1 MADTLLKSIFTGG
14 AESGARSSLA
24 AVRRAW
30 RGAIM
35 AGVVFG
41 GAVQAMA
48 VREIAGPSFAQ
59 ATPEAP
65 SAPERPPLDELV
77 YADGDRVRGHF
88 VERSGDVLVFRSERF
103 GLLRVPA
110 AEAEVILVKSP
121 EPEAEAAV
129 VAATTVAQDGKVEV
143 APEWEWWPFSP
154 IAMTRA
160 LKEFFGSWH
169 GRFSAGA
176 EILQDV
182 SDHNS
187 ATVDGRLQRKWT
199 RDEVQ
204 INARYDYSAVNEKA
218 ATDMVRAD
226 GVFRHDFP
234 GKLFAVYRPSLEWNR
249 AYYRSG
255 VPADYVLLQQEL
267 GAGVNL
273 LTAPARKVRVGVSEN
288 VFDTWVLPTEVH
300 ISQTVESLF
309 AEIEAKLPWRITLT
323 NRGVWYYSIIEN
335 TDGWENRFE
344 ISKKLT
350 ETLTIGARHETRH
363 NNPDV
368 RSSDYERLK
377 VLFGFDF

>member
-1 MADTLLKSIFTGG
+1 LLKSIFTWG
-14 AESGARSSLA
+14 AESGAKASFA
-24 AVRRAW
+24 AKRRAW
-30 RGAIM
+30 RGAVV
-35 AGVVFG
+35 ACVVFG

-48 VREIAGPSFAQ
+48 VREVSGPTFAQ
-59 ATPEAP
+59 ATPETP
-65 SAPERPPLDELV
+65 SSPERPPLDELV

-110 AEAEVILVKSP
+110 AEAEVILVKSA
-121 EPEAEAAV
+121 EPAVAEAAEH
-129 VAATTVAQDGKVEV
+129 DDKVEI
-143 APEWEWWPFSP
+143 APEWEWWPLSP
-154 IAMTRA
+154 LAMTRA
-160 LKEFFGSWH
+160 LKDFFGSWH

-176 EILQDV
+176 EVLQDV

-187 ATVDGRLQRKWT
+187 ATVEARLNRKWE

-204 INARYDYSAVNEKA
+204 INGRYDYSSVNEKA

-226 GVFRHDFP
+226 GLFRHDFP

-255 VPADYVLLQQEL
+255 VPSDYVLLQQEL
-267 GAGVNL
+267 GAGVNIL
-273 LTAPARKVRVGVSEN
+273 NTPARKVRVGVSEN
-288 VFDTWVLPTEVH
+288 AFDTWVLPTETH

-309 AEIEAKLPWRITLT
+309 AEVEAKLPWRVTLT
-323 NRGVWYYSIIEN
+323 NRGVWYYSFADS

-350 ETLTIGARHETRH
+350 ETLTIGARHETRR

-368 RSSDYERLK
+368 RSADYERLRL
-377 VLFGFDF
+377 LFGFDF